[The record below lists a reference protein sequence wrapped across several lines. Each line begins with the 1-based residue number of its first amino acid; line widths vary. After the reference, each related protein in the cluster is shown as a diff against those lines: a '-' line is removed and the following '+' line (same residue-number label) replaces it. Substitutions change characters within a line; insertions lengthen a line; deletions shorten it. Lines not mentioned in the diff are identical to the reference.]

1 MFTLNVAEVD
11 RKRRRRTHRQCLCS
25 IKIMANLCLSIMSRP
40 VLVASYPNQQMSPSL
55 SKLQHQAPLI
65 TLTLN
70 ATTEVGSKALTA
82 ITRHLLDFPSCLKV
96 VLSKF
101 PHCFKVLSKARNL
114 QHLKTLEAMYIKLRK
129 PNLCVQKE
137 YVIKLCLV

>member
-1 MFTLNVAEVD
+1 MSLDAVST
-11 RKRRRRTHRQCLCS
+11 RTRSKVSHPS
-25 IKIMANLCLSIMSRP
+25 TVP
-40 VLVASYPNQQMSPSL
+40 VQASPS
-55 SKLQHQAPLI
+55 STDDAGV
-65 TLTLN
+65 N
-70 ATTEVGSKALTA
+70 ATTEAGDGNKTLSA
-82 ITRHLLDFPSCLKV
+82 ITRHLMDSPLCLKA